1 MLERLGVL
9 VVVAAVIGAVGCSDS
24 RCGESAPRAQIDVA
38 SLHSDCSAD
47 PAACPA
53 PYQCLTYLYY
63 VGLGPD
69 PAVER
74 TLCEVPCADD
84 RDCPEGFFCQGRC
97 QVGEAGLPD
106 GFCLENI

>member
-1 MLERLGVL
+1 MPCGRRHFVSFPALVPLEGD
-9 VVVAAVIGAVGCSDS
+9 AAGG
-24 RCGESAPRAQIDVA
+24 
-38 SLHSDCSAD
+38 
-47 PAACPA
+47 
-53 PYQCLTYLYY
+53 Y
-63 VGLGPD
+63 

-106 GFCLENI
+106 NFCLENI